1 MVTGTSNFNLCKKS
15 NMIAMKIGKIVFI
28 LAILLLIAGFVQP
41 VAAAENVTR
50 DAATDY
56 YNAGVLSLNS
66 NEYQRAIGLFDQALA
81 SDTTMIRIT
90 DALLYTYQGKSYAL
104 VKLEK
109 YDDAIKTIDEG
120 LVIYPNDTI
129 LWNNK
134 GASLFNLENYT
145 EALKSYDMALS
156 FDQNFTLSLIKKGDT
171 LYKMGRFQDAADTY
185 SKANV
190 TDPGNK
196 LAMEGLEKAQNATAT
211 ATPPIT
217 SLPHTMVPTTMPT
230 KTQSPLSLLPIVT
243 ALSIMGLLSVIL
255 MKKR

>member
-1 MVTGTSNFNLCKKS
+1 
-15 NMIAMKIGKIVFI
+15 
-28 LAILLLIAGFVQP
+28 LIAGFVQP
-41 VAAAENVTR
+41 VAAAENETR

-56 YNAGVLSLNS
+56 YNAGVRSLSS

-81 SDTTMIRIT
+81 SDTTMIRQS

-109 YDDAIKTIDEG
+109 YEDAIKTVDQG
-120 LVIYPNDTI
+120 LAIYPGDFM

-134 GASLFNLENYT
+134 GYSYFKLGNNT
-145 EALKSYDMALS
+145 EALKSYDRALS
-156 FDQNFTLSLIKKGDT
+156 FDQNYTISLVNKGDT

-196 LAMEGLEKAQNATAT
+196 LAMEGLEKARNATAT
-211 ATPPIT
+211 ATSMITTLPPTI
-217 SLPHTMVPTTMPT
+217 VPTTLPT
-230 KTQSPLSLLPIVT
+230 KTQSPLSLLPIVA
-243 ALSIMGLLSVIL
+243 ALSIVGLLSVVLI
-255 MKKR
+255 KKR

>member
-1 MVTGTSNFNLCKKS
+1 
-15 NMIAMKIGKIVFI
+15 MKIKKIVHI
-28 LAILLLIAGFVQP
+28 LVILLLIAGFVLP
-41 VAAAENVTR
+41 VAAAENETA
-50 DAATDY
+50 DAGTSY
-56 YNAGVLSLNS
+56 YNAGIRLLDS
-66 NEYQRAIGLFDQALA
+66 NEYQRAIELFDQALA
-81 SDTTMIRIT
+81 SNTTMIRQS

-104 VKLEK
+104 IQLNK
-109 YDDAIKTIDEG
+109 YDDAIKTVDQG
-120 LVIYPNDTI
+120 LAIYPKDFM

-134 GASLFNLENYT
+134 GYSYFKLENNT

-156 FDQNFTLSLIKKGDT
+156 FDQNITKTLINKGDT
-171 LYKMGRFQDAADTY
+171 LYKMGRFQDAVDAY

-196 LAMEGLEKAQNATAT
+196 LAMDGLEKARNATIT

-217 SLPHTMVPTTMPT
+217 SLPQTMVPTTLPT

>member
-1 MVTGTSNFNLCKKS
+1 
-15 NMIAMKIGKIVFI
+15 MIAMKIGKFVYI
-28 LAILLLIAGFVQP
+28 LVILVVIAGFVLP
-41 VAAAENVTR
+41 VAAVENETA
-50 DAATDY
+50 DAGTSY
-56 YNAGVLSLNS
+56 YNAGIRLLGS
-66 NEYQRAIGLFDQALA
+66 NEYQRAIDLFDKALA
-81 SDTTMIRIT
+81 SDTTMIRQS

-109 YDDAIKTIDEG
+109 YDEAIKTVDEG
-120 LVIYPNDTI
+120 LAIYPGDFM

-134 GASLFNLENYT
+134 GYSFFKLGNNT

-156 FDQNFTLSLIKKGDT
+156 FDQNYTISLINKGDT
-171 LYKMGRFQDAADTY
+171 LYKMGRFQNAADTY

-196 LAMEGLEKAQNATAT
+196 LAMDGLEKARNATIT

-217 SLPHTMVPTTMPT
+217 SLPQTMVPTTLPT

-243 ALSIMGLLSVIL
+243 ALSIMGLLSIIL